1 MTAGRGLAVIVACTV
16 GFGVGGGIIGLELGV
31 TMPAYYRGV
40 FLSGRDPGFRPV
52 QVGVGLGTGQGAIC
66 GVVVGSALV
75 IALALAGRRS
85 QDPEFARPRSS
96 PRWAWRL
103 IGALMLLLALAASGA
118 IGFVLGAVIGQVQH
132 YQRIGEER
140 ASRVRPVLDDPAFQ
154 TIKIEISSLG
164 EIYLYGSVPTEA
176 DRSRLLEQSRFLFGD
191 RDARNAVNTVD
202 IERKKTGPARRIA
215 VIPIR
220 T

>member
-1 MTAGRGLAVIVACTV
+1 MTIARGLAVIVACAV
-16 GFGVGGGIIGLELGV
+16 GFGAGGGIIGLALGV
-31 TMPAYYRGV
+31 TMPGYYRGV

-52 QVGVGLGTGQGAIC
+52 QVGVGLGTWQGAIC

-75 IALALAGRRS
+75 IALALAGHRS

-96 PRWAWRL
+96 SRWTWRFV
-103 IGALMLLLALAASGA
+103 GALMLLVALAATGA

-140 ASRVRPVLDDPAFQ
+140 AARVRPVLEDPAFQ

-164 EIYLYGSVPTEA
+164 EVYLYGSVPTEA
-176 DRSRLLEQSRFLFGD
+176 DRTRLLERLRFLFGD
-191 RDARNAVNTVD
+191 RDARNAVSTVD
-202 IERKKTGPARRIA
+202 IEHK
-215 VIPIR
+215 
-220 T
+220 